1 MGLAPG
7 QLLSMGVTTV
17 IEFCTKILTSYSYVV
32 SNSRNLQMLNM
43 MEKMMRV
50 TMDTLPEQCE
60 GL

>member
-1 MGLAPG
+1 MD
-7 QLLSMGVTTV
+7 VTTV
-17 IEFCTKILTSYSYVV
+17 IEFCTKTLTSYSYVV

-60 GL
+60 GLYRG